1 MDDVSRCTK
10 ENGKR
15 IDRWRRHIVT
25 THRVVSPSILLVLAE
40 SRCLSF
46 FVPLLSRR
54 LPSPSGT
61 NVLGYGPRFSRR
73 ASYKWPLHAGLKYIY
88 IYVCVRR
95 DALAGGTRTRLG
107 RELEAGARSRHGG
120 ARLEAGLVDV
130 VDGGARASGLGFM
143 RPSYFASCEPVIP
156 GRAPIYG
163 PAVSRLRH

>member
-88 IYVCVRR
+88 IYVCAYKLDIIVRR
-95 DALAGGTRTRLG
+95 TFILCKSNERVTCLILKKEERKK
-107 RELEAGARSRHGG
+107 
-120 ARLEAGLVDV
+120 
-130 VDGGARASGLGFM
+130 
-143 RPSYFASCEPVIP
+143 
-156 GRAPIYG
+156 IYI
-163 PAVSRLRH
+163 